1 MSSWVGTGELISFLL
16 TFFGVVPAHCRKGLL
31 DFGADAAA
39 AAAAG
44 RTLLSWGG

>member
-1 MSSWVGTGELISFLL
+1 MSSWVGTGKLISFLVAFL
-16 TFFGVVPAHCRKGLL
+16 GVAPAHCRKGLV

-39 AAAAG
+39 AVAG